1 MYISSKW
8 SVASYSQCSAYSRLL
23 QSYGNVS
30 VLSMVVVLGTS
41 LSMRK
46 LEGQAMLDVIR
57 EVAGMSGSH
66 GFFLLVKP
74 RKMVAKTK
82 KRVDVD
88 HRCCEECWK

>member
-1 MYISSKW
+1 MKVSGHCWEISI
-8 SVASYSQCSAYSRLL
+8 YSRLP

-41 LSMRK
+41 LSTRK
-46 LEGQAMLDVIR
+46 LEGQAMLDVIS

-74 RKMVAKTK
+74 RKMVAKNK
-82 KRVDVD
+82 
-88 HRCCEECWK
+88 EEG

>member
-1 MYISSKW
+1 MYISTKW

-30 VLSMVVVLGTS
+30 VLSMFLVLGTS

-46 LEGQAMLDVIR
+46 LEGQAMFDVVR

-74 RKMVAKTK
+74 RVDGVAVRSAGSRGAERKS
-82 KRVDVD
+82 
-88 HRCCEECWK
+88 C